1 MGAKLAAALGLPKPL
16 VLDRYQPGQA
26 VIQGTVLL
34 GGTAQSALLPV
45 LAQVFKSV
53 GAHTLAHRQ
62 LPQWMALANAA
73 GLMTGRWGMEE
84 FTSVKQV
91 TSCASGF
98 SWDLWK

>member
-45 LAQVFKSV
+45 LAQVF
-53 GAHTLAHRQ
+53 
-62 LPQWMALANAA
+62 
-73 GLMTGRWGMEE
+73 
-84 FTSVKQV
+84 
-91 TSCASGF
+91 
-98 SWDLWK
+98 